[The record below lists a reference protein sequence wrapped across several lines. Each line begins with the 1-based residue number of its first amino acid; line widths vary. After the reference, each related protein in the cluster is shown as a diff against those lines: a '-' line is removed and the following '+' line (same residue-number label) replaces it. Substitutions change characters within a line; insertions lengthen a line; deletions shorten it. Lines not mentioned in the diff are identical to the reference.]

1 MEIPA
6 TTFTTLLQLFLE
18 EGVFLLWVTSPV
30 WWAVLKAVL
39 RRISLPR
46 PVLFVATSAA
56 LAYGVTG
63 AAMALLLVP
72 VAVAGTFLAPQ
83 MLEAGIP
90 GGGLLTTLHSTVT
103 GAYVPLLASLPFSA
117 WWGSRRLAERWTQLC
132 NGHDGSGCT
141 TSTSPRHTSTSR

>member
-30 WWAVLKAVL
+30 WWAVLKALL
-39 RRISLPR
+39 RRNALPR
-46 PVLFVATSAA
+46 AVLFVATSAA

-63 AAMALLLVP
+63 AAITLLLVP
-72 VAVAGTFLAPQ
+72 ATVAGTFLAPQ

-90 GGGLLTTLHSTVT
+90 GGGLLTTLHNTVT
-103 GAYVPLLASLPFSA
+103 GAFVPLALSLPFSA
-117 WWGSRRLAERWTQLC
+117 WWGSRRLAERWVRLC
-132 NGHDGSGCT
+132 NGHDGSG
-141 TSTSPRHTSTSR
+141 